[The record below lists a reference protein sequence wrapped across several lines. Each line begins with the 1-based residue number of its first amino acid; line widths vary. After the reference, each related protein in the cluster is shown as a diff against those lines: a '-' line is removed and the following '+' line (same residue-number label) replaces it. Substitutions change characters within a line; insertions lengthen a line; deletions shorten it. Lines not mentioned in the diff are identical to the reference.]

1 MLVLLCPCEGDFHS
15 SAPQA
20 PEHSGLPHGHSRGA
34 ERRGDLRRPHRP
46 DQSSV
51 PLGSRGPPRRPQLL
65 LDPHDAPLGRRR
77 VGRAVHPA
85 HRDGGH
91 RGLRGR
97 RPGQAAGH
105 RLGEQRHAPAPV
117 PPARGQ
123 DPQRLAHPEQPG
135 SGWFQRALVGGHAR
149 QGADLPPRRAGL
161 RRGRAAQPHGQ
172 GAGGRALRDR
182 RQPQRPRSEG
192 HRHQGRPQR
201 HDPHQGQRVA
211 AARGEPPSCGHRQRR
226 SHGGRREDRAGEGAR
241 PPRRAGSRRPCLRR
255 RSHHARQGLHDH
267 DCRQG
272 RQEALV
278 ADARRGQRHAVQP
291 RLHRGE
297 LGEGARPAR
306 GGQLHPHQERPHRDQ
321 VAVGHG
327 HRRGRWNLRLA
338 GRFEDGVLEQR
349 ADQGEGQAPRED
361 PGRVAAYG
369 SAGRPRGRAESSSA
383 RPTSSRAP
391 TRPSRRRPRR

>member
-1 MLVLLCPCEGDFHS
+1 MHGKEQIFLHAARDFDEVVLRNHTGKVQGD
-15 SAPQA
+15 
-20 PEHSGLPHGHSRGA
+20 
-34 ERRGDLRRPHRP
+34 ERYEIG
-46 DQSSV
+46 
-51 PLGSRGPPRRPQLL
+51 GSRSDHVVKDIDTKVDRNVTTRIKGNESLQLEGSRL
-65 LDPHDAPLGRRR
+65 HAVTGNVDLTVVGARTER
-77 VGRAVHPA
+77 VKG
-85 HRDGGH
+85 
-91 RGLRGR
+91 
-97 RPGQAAGH
+97 
-105 RLGEQRHAPAPV
+105 
-117 PPARGQ
+117 
-123 DPQRLAHPEQPG
+123 
-135 SGWFQRALVGGHAR
+135 
-149 QGADLPPRRAGL
+149 
-161 RRGRAAQPHGQ
+161 
-172 GAGGRALRDR
+172 RDR
-182 RQPQRPRSEG
+182 LDVQ
-192 HRHQGRPQR
+192 
-201 HDPHQGQRVA
+201 D
-211 AARGEPPSCGHRQRR
+211 
-226 SHGGRREDRAGEGAR
+226 
-241 PPRRAGSRRPCLRR
+241 SRRPCLRR

-369 SAGRPRGRAESSSA
+369 SAGRPRGRANPPRLGRPARERRRGQAAAAHDGDARRRGRKAAAACALRGAHRRRGRAQWSHRQGRQGRAWTSWAAGRSA
-383 RPTSSRAP
+383 SPTTARSRAAE
-391 TRPSRRRPRR
+391 R